1 MSILNLINKT
11 RLLPLTTLISRED
24 VEPLCDILFD
34 TSIPFIEITLRDERT
49 LEIIDEFKKFPDIH
63 LGVGTIRTK
72 EHIDIASKADASFLI
87 TPGFSES
94 LANHA
99 ALKNIPMI
107 PGVQTPSEI
116 IKANEAGFSTLKF
129 FPAELSG
136 GVSRLNTYKSVFPD
150 IKFIP
155 TGGITYENT
164 LSYLTLDNVI
174 AVGASALIPGD
185 LIKSKSW
192 EEIKNKLEKSKE
204 LISNC

>member
-1 MSILNLINKT
+1 M
-11 RLLPLTTLISRED
+11 
-24 VEPLCDILFD
+24 F
-34 TSIPFIEITLRDERT
+34 
-49 LEIIDEFKKFPDIH
+49 
-63 LGVGTIRTK
+63 
-72 EHIDIASKADASFLI
+72 
-87 TPGFSES
+87 
-94 LANHA
+94 
-99 ALKNIPMI
+99 
-107 PGVQTPSEI
+107 
-116 IKANEAGFSTLKF
+116 F

-164 LSYLTLDNVI
+164 LSYLALDNVI
-174 AVGASALIPGD
+174 AVGASALIPSD

>member
-1 MSILNLINKT
+1 MNILNLINKT
-11 RLLPLTTLISRED
+11 KLLPLTTLSLRED

-34 TSIPFIEITLRDERT
+34 TSIPFIEIMLRDERT

-63 LGVGTIRTK
+63 LGVGTIRTI
-72 EHIDIASKADASFLI
+72 EHIDIAHTADASFLI
-87 TPGFSES
+87 TPGFSET

-116 IKANEAGFSTLKF
+116 IKANESGFSTLKF

-174 AVGASALIPGD
+174 AVGASALIPSD

-192 EEIKNKLEKSKE
+192 KEIKNKLEKSKE

>member
-1 MSILNLINKT
+1 MDILNLINKT
-11 RLLPLTTLISRED
+11 RLLPLTTLALRED

-34 TSIPFIEITLRDERT
+34 VSIPFIEITLRDERT

-63 LGVGTIRTK
+63 LGIGTIRTE
-72 EHIDIASKADASFLI
+72 EHIDIAAEADASFLI

-116 IKANEAGFSTLKF
+116 IKANEVGFSTLKF

-164 LSYLTLDNVI
+164 LSYLALDNVI
-174 AVGASALIPGD
+174 AVGASALIPSD
-185 LIKSKSW
+185 LVKSKSW

-204 LISNC
+204 LISNR